1 MHDAQRI
8 VGDTVGQSAG
18 MFLEVMF
25 LSSLNVGPDNF
36 DVVVSVASALDMECS
51 KSMYEFMLNGAGG
64 KNVHRL
70 QNITSK

>member
-36 DVVVSVASALDMECS
+36 DVVISVASALDMECS
-51 KSMYEFMLNGAGG
+51 KSMDEFMLNGAVG
-64 KNVHRL
+64 
-70 QNITSK
+70 